1 MDKYQKYLL
10 DRLHV
15 EGLHCVDCVDSK
27 KTESTFNSETNTLTI
42 VQNENPELVEYD
54 YCILNSYDMLSKV
67 SFCKGDKWTEIESVD
82 FEPAKNSST
91 CKVKLN
97 FDDRVEKIKLSF
109 KNQLADD
116 YVIDV
121 KYVEADKEA
130 WAKKRAKE
138 HRESLIAVASIKVS
152 TGVDLVNIYFQPC
165 CKDYART
172 EITLFKDN
180 MMLAKYKVDADA
192 FFKSINGLAF
202 GKYEFV
208 LKQFDDK
215 ENIILETDKMSFTIA
230 PSGTPMFVN
239 GRRTIV
245 VR

>member
-1 MDKYQKYLL
+1 MDKYQKHLLEYLCIEEW
-10 DRLHV
+10 HYI
-15 EGLHCVDCVDSK
+15 DCADSK
-27 KTESTFNSETNTLTI
+27 KTKGSLNSETGTLTI

-54 YCILNSYDMLSKV
+54 YYILNRHDILSKV
-67 SFCKGDKWTEIESVD
+67 SFCKGDKWTEIESAN
-82 FEPAKNSST
+82 FEPTKNSST

-97 FDDRVEKIKLSF
+97 FNDRVEKIKLYF

-116 YVIDV
+116 YIINVV
-121 KYVEADKEA
+121 YVEADKVA
-130 WAKKRAKE
+130 WATKLAKE
-138 HRESLIAVASIKVS
+138 HRESLIAAASIKVS

-165 CKDYART
+165 CDGYAHT
-172 EITLFKDN
+172 EIALFKDD